1 MCVITCQVSFLEVNK
16 FSPAAN
22 TYDIGTTIGKA
33 PAISISGRDKEPA
46 ECKYQ
51 IYKEPMIFWGFQNIK
66 SNTIMILFQV
76 VSYWPSYM
84 SDITVFARGQRPRAN
99 TANQD
104 LYLG

>member
-1 MCVITCQVSFLEVNK
+1 MTKIELYVISLMFVITCQVLILEVNK

-51 IYKEPMIFWGFQNIK
+51 I
-66 SNTIMILFQV
+66 SC
-76 VSYWPSYM
+76 PSYYWGSKILKVIQTHSVSRILKLESVRNKM
-84 SDITVFARGQRPRAN
+84 
-99 TANQD
+99 
-104 LYLG
+104 YYC